1 MSVSETLSFA
11 PLQVR
16 RLPLTQLRSR
26 TDSDSPALGAL
37 AYGALEHDARADW
50 IAPVEATPLGD
61 APPMADLWE
70 AGGDLRSGCAGA
82 ARWRTDGQWSLGMI
96 ELHEQQ
102 PGDVEGLA
110 YQGYCQLFDALRQ
123 AGTPHLLRLWNY
135 LPRINE
141 DGGGLERYRQ
151 FNVGRQRAFV
161 DAGMGVLEGAPAAC
175 ALGVHR
181 GGLSIRFLAG
191 QHAPVAVE
199 NPRQVSAY
207 RYPSD
212 YGPRPPLFSR
222 AALADLGD
230 DRLALFIS
238 GTASIVGH
246 ASVHAGDVAEQT
258 RETLRNLQAVLDAAH
273 QHCNARYLLRDL
285 ELVVYVRH
293 PAQAATIRRVLADA
307 LGEQAPA
314 LRHAVFLEA
323 DICRHD
329 LLVEIEAH
337 AVAPGAL
344 LR

>member
-1 MSVSETLSFA
+1 MSFS

-16 RLPLTQLRSR
+16 RLPLSQLRGSI
-26 TDSDSPALGAL
+26 DASLPALGAL
-37 AYGALEHDARADW
+37 AYGEGGGADW
-50 IAPVEATPLGD
+50 IAPVEATPLGS
-61 APPMADLWE
+61 APAMADLWQ
-70 AGGDLRSGCAGA
+70 AGAELRSGCAGA
-82 ARWRTDGQWSLGMI
+82 ARWRSDGQWSLGMI
-96 ELHEQQ
+96 ELHEQRQ
-102 PGDVEGLA
+102 GDLEELA
-110 YQGYCQLFDALRQ
+110 YQGYRQLFDALKQ

-151 FNVGRQRAFV
+151 FNVGRQRAFT
-161 DAGMGVLEGAPAAC
+161 DAGLGVLEGAPAAC

-191 QHAPVAVE
+191 QRAPVAIE

-222 AALADLGD
+222 AALAELGD
-230 DRLALFIS
+230 DQLALFIS

-246 ASVHAGDVAEQT
+246 ASVHPGDVAEQT

-273 QHCNARYLLRDL
+273 RRCDARYSLDELH
-285 ELVVYVRH
+285 LVVYVRH
-293 PAQAATIRRVLADA
+293 PAQAPTIRDVLVKA
-307 LGEQAPA
+307 LGPQAPA

-337 AVAPGAL
+337 AVASGAL
-344 LR
+344 SR